1 MPRGWSKDAP
11 PVTLLREMVRRE
23 AAPEPVAPTRVL
35 RLWLVH
41 ALVLV
46 ALVAAT
52 GCFGERH
59 PEVLVIVNS
68 ESPTSLAIGRYY
80 AELRG
85 VPAGNV
91 VELAISLDDPTLADA
106 AQETVSAEQYHELLR
121 EPIER
126 YLEEYDLRD
135 TIEIIVTTKGIPLR
149 IDGKTATME
158 HWLNVTTQAA
168 VDAELSLLFSDAAGS
183 AGISQS
189 INPYFDARVSF
200 GTFRE
205 ENPDSPLRYMV
216 ARLTGYA
223 NEFDRE
229 TQLPVDVK
237 RLIDGA
243 NGPAIVPGDAT
254 WLVDEDP
261 SRGPGHAIANRI
273 WLEATAS
280 ILSAMKLPVTHDR
293 ENEFVSDRATIVGYT
308 SWGSNDGNDA
318 GKPYYGEIDG
328 DLYPGTFGPRSI
340 AVDLVSTGGRTFTHP
355 PKYGQSLTADLVH
368 LGASGATGHVYEPAL
383 SGVPRPH
390 ILLPTY
396 ASGVRAV
403 EAFYRSIPYLGW
415 MNIYVGDPL
424 MTTPVPRIRP
434 EGDRDRDGVP
444 DENDNCTEVP
454 NPEQRDTNAD
464 GFGNLCDPD
473 VDGDGLVTTSWGEI
487 YPLTRRGDVE
497 WIAMS
502 SQNGPYDPNFDLD
515 GDGDVDGDDITIA
528 HMTLF
533 MPPGPS
539 GQAETRR

>member
-1 MPRGWSKDAP
+1 M
-11 PVTLLREMVRRE
+11 TCRE
-23 AAPEPVAPTRVL
+23 AAPEPALLTRVL
-35 RLWLVH
+35 RLGLVR

-46 ALVAAT
+46 ALT
-52 GCFGERH
+52 GCFGEQH
-59 PEVLVIVNS
+59 PEVLVITNS

-80 AELRG
+80 AEKRG

-91 VELAISLDDPTLADA
+91 VELAIPLADPTLASPG
-106 AQETVSAEQYHELLR
+106 QETITAEQYHQLLR
-121 EPIER
+121 EPLER
-126 YLEEYDLRD
+126 YLEEYELKD
-135 TIEIIVTTKGIPLR
+135 TIEILVTTKGIPLR

-158 HWLNVTTQAA
+158 DWLRITTQAA

-183 AGISQS
+183 PGISES
-189 INPYFDARVSF
+189 INPYFDARVP
-200 GTFRE
+200 FRE
-205 ENPDSPLRYMV
+205 FRERHPDTPLRYMV

-223 NEFDRE
+223 NEIDPE

-237 RLIDGA
+237 RLIDAA

-273 WLEATAS
+273 WLEATAK
-280 ILSAMKLPVTHDR
+280 ILIAMDLPVTHDR
-293 ENEFVSDRATIVGYT
+293 ENEFASDRATIVGYT

-318 GKPYYGEIDG
+318 GKPYYGTIDG
-328 DLYPGTFGPRSI
+328 KLYPGTFGPRSI

-355 PKYGQSLTADLVH
+355 PKYGQSLTADLVR
-368 LGASGATGHVYEPAL
+368 LGAAGATGHVYEPAL

-390 ILLPTY
+390 ILLPTF
-396 ASGVRAV
+396 ASGVRAI

-424 MTTPVPRIRP
+424 MTMPVPRIRP

-444 DENDNCTEVP
+444 DEDDNCTEVP

-473 VDGDGLVTTSWGEI
+473 VNGDGLVTTSWGEI

-502 SQNGPYDPNFDLD
+502 SRNGPYDPNFDLD

-539 GQAETRR
+539 GQAKAPR

>member
-1 MPRGWSKDAP
+1 
-11 PVTLLREMVRRE
+11 MVCRSAR
-23 AAPEPVAPTRVL
+23 
-35 RLWLVH
+35 
-41 ALVLV
+41 ALVFLPAWLA
-46 ALVAAT
+46 ALALLGAL

-59 PEVLVIVNS
+59 PEVLVITNR
-68 ESPTSLAIGRYY
+68 ESPISLAIGDYY
-80 AELRG
+80 AEARG
-85 VPAGNV
+85 IPAGNI
-91 VELAISLDDPTLADA
+91 VELSIPLTDPTLANRS
-106 AQETVSAEQYHELLR
+106 QETITAEQYQRLLR

-126 YLEEYDLRD
+126 YLEENDLKDR
-135 TIEIIVTTKGIPLR
+135 IEIIVTTKGIPLR
-149 IDGKTATME
+149 VDGATSDLKS
-158 HWLNVTTQAA
+158 WLKLTSQAA
-168 VDAELSLLFSDAAGS
+168 VDAELSLLFSEEAGS
-183 AGISQS
+183 AGIESA
-189 INPYFDARVSF
+189 INPYYDAREPF
-200 GTFRE
+200 RAFRE
-205 ENPDSPLRYMV
+205 ARPETKLRYMV

-223 NEFDRE
+223 NEFE
-229 TQLPVDVK
+229 PGSQLPTDVK
-237 RLIDGA
+237 RLIDA
-243 NGPAIVPGDAT
+243 ASEAGPPPDDAT
-254 WLVDEDP
+254 WLVDTDP

-273 WLEATAS
+273 WLGAAAKILTAMG
-280 ILSAMKLPVTHDR
+280 LGVTHD
-293 ENEFVSDRATIVGYT
+293 EANEFVSDAKSIEGYA
-308 SWGSNDGNDA
+308 SWGSNDSNDA

-328 DLYPGTFGPRSI
+328 ALYPGQFAPRSL

-355 PKYGQSLTADLVH
+355 PEYGQSLTADLVR

-390 ILLPTY
+390 ILLPSY
-396 ASGVRAV
+396 ASGVRAI

-424 MTTPVPRIRP
+424 MTTATPRERP
-434 EGDRDRDGVP
+434 EGDRDFDGVP

-473 VDGDGLVTTSWGEI
+473 VDGDGLVTTSWGDI

-528 HMTLF
+528 HMSLF

-539 GQAETRR
+539 GQAKTPR